1 MAARIDTV
9 EGRSKLKPRPST
21 YWHKLGTGRHVGFR
35 KLSAESDGAWL
46 AQAYD
51 PATKK
56 QTRRSLGTL
65 DDRPAHQR
73 FDAAKK
79 LAEEWFT
86 HLDRGGNL
94 KTITVATACARYIAR
109 LREAQEEKKA
119 AEIEARFKR
128 WVYADK
134 IAGIEL
140 TKLTRRHVE
149 DWRSRLAKTPV
160 VVNPHAKQEHI
171 RTRTRAPSS
180 LNRDMTALKA
190 ALNKAHDDGAVT
202 ADTAWRVALR
212 PVENADGRRDAYLD
226 RKQRSALIAEAGGN
240 VGQFL
245 RALSLV
251 PLRPGALASLTVAN
265 FDKRLGVLT
274 VGKDKAG
281 RDRRIKLPPNTASFF
296 ETHAQ
301 GKLPGAPLLARED
314 GSPWNKDAWKKPVKA
329 AAQACGLPDSVT
341 AYALRHSVITD
352 LVTGGLDMM
361 TVAMLS
367 GTSVAMIEK
376 HYGYLR
382 ADHAAAALA
391 GLAL

>member
-1 MAARIDTV
+1 MATRIDTV
-9 EGRSKLKPRPST
+9 EGRSKLKPRPTT

-35 KLSAESDGAWL
+35 KLTPESDGAWL

-51 PATKK
+51 TATKK
-56 QTRRSLGTL
+56 QTRRSLGSL

-79 LAEEWFT
+79 IAEEWFT
-86 HLDRGGNL
+86 HLDRGGSL
-94 KTITVATACARYIAR
+94 KTITVEAACERYVTR
-109 LREAQEEKKA
+109 LRDAKEEKNA
-119 AEIEARFKR
+119 ADIAARFKR

-140 TKLTRRHVE
+140 PKLTRRHLE
-149 DWRSRLAKTPV
+149 DWRSRLANTPV
-160 VVNPHAKQEHI
+160 VVNPHADAEHI
-171 RTRTRAPSS
+171 RTRPRAPSS
-180 LNRDMTALKA
+180 LNRDMAALKA
-190 ALNKAHDDGAVT
+190 ALNKAHDDGSVT

-226 RKQRSALIAEAGGN
+226 RAQRSALIAQAGGD
-240 VGQFL
+240 VGLFL
-245 RALSLV
+245 RGLSLV
-251 PLRPGALASLTVAN
+251 PLRPGALAALTVAS

-274 VGKDKAG
+274 VGQDKAG
-281 RDRRIKLPPNTASFF
+281 RDRRIKLPPQTAGFF
-296 ETHAQ
+296 ATHAQ
-301 GKLPGAPLLARED
+301 DKLPGAPLLARAD
-314 GSPWNKDAWKKPVKA
+314 GSAWNKDAWKKPVKA
-329 AAQACGLPDSVT
+329 AAQACALPDSVT

-352 LVTGGLDMM
+352 LVTGGLDLM

-382 ADHAAAALA
+382 ADHAAQALA